1 MLYEDKELIP
11 MPEKLKEILMSDAWQ
26 NWGRWLFLVVFV
38 GSIAAIIYLFWGPGL
53 LIPISV
59 IGGLSVVG
67 LIITCIPYGICCPQ
81 NVLGDQVQGG
91 PPQGNAAPR
100 ARLVDYDPARANV

>member
-1 MLYEDKELIP
+1 MSVATTAVIP
-11 MPEKLKEILMSDAWQ
+11 MPKSLDNLLMSD
-26 NWGRWLFLVVFV
+26 
-38 GSIAAIIYLFWGPGL
+38 FWEKYGCFIG
-53 LIPISV
+53 IPV
-59 IGGLSVVG
+59 IGGLLVGLFFLFRYDMLLAGGIIGGLLGLG
-67 LIITCIPYGICCPQ
+67 LIISCFPYGICCPQ